1 MKSFE
6 RKVFLAVTTS
16 FFISMINAYP
26 LLGIDKKQENLFHL
40 PGFMPPAWVHEGP
53 LYELYV
59 RNFSSEGTF
68 KEVEKKLSYLKETG
82 IKTIWLMPVYPI
94 GEKGKKGTLG
104 CPYSVRDYFNTN
116 PEYGT
121 LDELKSL
128 INAVHEQDMKI
139 IVDMVA
145 NHVSN
150 DYVEMSAHPE
160 MFFRDK
166 HGNFS
171 REVADWTD
179 ITDLDYGKQITR
191 EHMNKVLKFWIEEIG
206 FDGYRCDV
214 AGMVPLD
221 FWEPAV
227 KELREINPNIYMLA
241 EWESNKHHVVAFHST
256 YDWTLYRLLK
266 EIKASKKPA
275 SDALKWVEEKR
286 GHYPKNALPMR
297 FIENHDEERA
307 AKIFGKEGQK
317 PFAALIFSIYG
328 VPLIYA
334 GQEFGETEKP
344 SLFDKSELSWNI
356 QNNQLLSFYKTLI
369 TLRKKYPALA
379 SRELIIINNNQPE
392 KVLSYVKNDER
403 HKILCMINTSNK
415 KQNLTLTIS
424 AYSINGKHLNLLD
437 NSPVIVK
444 QNSVELLPY
453 QSVFISL

>member
-16 FFISMINAYP
+16 FFISMIHAYP
-26 LLGIDKKQENLFHL
+26 LLGIDKKQENLYHL
-40 PGFMPPAWVHEGP
+40 PGLMPPAWVHEGP

-68 KEVEKKLSYLKETG
+68 REVEKKLSYLKETG

-104 CPYSVRDYFNTN
+104 CPYSVRDYFTTN

-121 LDELKSL
+121 LDELKTL
-128 INAVHEQDMKI
+128 IKAVHAQDMKI

-150 DYVEMSAHPE
+150 DYVLMEKYPQ

-166 HGNFS
+166 KGNFS
-171 REVADWTD
+171 REVGDWTD
-179 ITDLDYGKQITR
+179 ITDLDYDQQITR
-191 EHMNKVLKFWIEEIG
+191 DHMNEVLKFWIKEVG

-227 KELREINPNIYMLA
+227 KKLRGINPDIYMLA
-241 EWESNKHHVVAFHST
+241 EWESNKHHVNAFHST

-286 GHYPKNALPMR
+286 EHYPKNALPMR

-307 AKIFGKEGQK
+307 ARIFGAEGQK
-317 PFAALIFSIYG
+317 PFAAFIFSIYG

-334 GQEFGETEKP
+334 GQEYGETEKP
-344 SLFDKSELSWNI
+344 SLFDKSELSWNT

-369 TLRKKYPALA
+369 MLRKKYPALA
-379 SRELIIINNNQPE
+379 SKEMMIIENNQSE
-392 KVLSYVKNDER
+392 KVLSYVKNGGKQ
-403 HKILCMINTSNK
+403 KIFCIINTSGK
-415 KQNLTLTIS
+415 KQNVTLTVS
-424 AYSINGKHLNLLD
+424 KYTINGKHTNLID
-437 NSPVIVK
+437 NSPVLIE
-444 QNSVELLPY
+444 QNSIKLLPD
-453 QSVFISL
+453 QSVFILL